1 MTEFDDNRP
10 QETNKPHN
18 KTGSSTPL
26 LNIFGKDITAMA
38 RQGKIDNIIGRA
50 DEIERVI
57 QILSRKTKRNPVIL
71 GESGTGKSKIVEGLA
86 KKIVEKQVSVVLH
99 NKRVI
104 ELDLS
109 LIIAGT
115 KYRGQFEER
124 MKALMSELEES
135 PDVILFIDELH
146 TIIGAGNAQNSLDVS
161 NMLKPAL
168 ARGDIQIIGATTI
181 TEYKNTIEKDKAMER
196 RFQKVTINESSK
208 EETLEILKQ
217 SKGIYEN
224 YHNVTYSDEVIKSMV
239 DYACRY
245 VTNRFNPD
253 KSIDFLDEVGAS
265 VHLKNVL
272 LPKEIVEMENKLEKL
287 RAEKKEVLANQK
299 YEMAASIRD
308 RERELIEQIDR
319 KKFEWLRDQKIK
331 KVEITQADVDR
342 VVSKIIHI
350 PVEKLTQNESEKLLK
365 MEDILRKK
373 VIGQDE
379 AVTKICDAIR
389 RSRTGMSDPKKPIGS
404 FLFLGGTGVGKT
416 QLAKSLAEYMFG
428 SEDSLI
434 KIDMS
439 EYSESH
445 SVSKLIGSPPGYVG
459 YGETSVLIEP
469 VRINPYRV
477 ILLDEIEKAHPSMTN
492 ILLQLLDEGKLTSGD
507 GTVVNFKNTIVIM
520 SSNIG
525 TQELSAFKPVG
536 FNNTTHNIQQHQK
549 SIIDKALLKVF
560 KKETLNRI
568 DEQII
573 FHKLSKENILNIT
586 ELHLENF
593 FNQLRA
599 EGYKI
604 KGTKSLIEF
613 ISTDGYS
620 EEYGARPILRSIT
633 TNVQNL
639 LSKKILDGSIS
650 KDNSIVVD
658 YNKTKKE
665 ITIK

>member
-10 QETNKPHN
+10 PETNKPPN
-18 KTGSSTPL
+18 KNGSPTPL

-99 NKRVI
+99 DKRVI

-124 MKALMSELEES
+124 MKALMSELEEN
-135 PDVILFIDELH
+135 PDVILFLDELH

-350 PVEKLTQNESEKLLK
+350 PVEKLTQSENEKLLK
-365 MEDILRKK
+365 MEDVLKKK

-428 SEDSLI
+428 SEDSLV

-439 EYSESH
+439 EYGESH
-445 SVSKLIGSPPGYVG
+445 SISKLIGSPPGYVG

-469 VRINPYRV
+469 VRVNPYRV
-477 ILLDEIEKAHPSMTN
+477 VLLDEIEKAHPSMTN

-507 GTVVNFKNTIVIM
+507 GTVVNFKNTIIIM

-525 TQELSAFKPVG
+525 TQELSTFKPVG
-536 FNNTTHNIQQHQK
+536 FNNTVQNIQQHQK
-549 SIIDKALLKVF
+549 TIIDKALLKVF
-560 KKETLNRI
+560 KKETLNRM
-568 DEQII
+568 DEQIV
-573 FHKLSKENILNIT
+573 FNKLSKENIWSIT

-593 FNQLRA
+593 FNQLRGD
-599 EGYKI
+599 GYKI
-604 KGTKSLIEF
+604 KGTKSLTEF
-613 ISTDGYS
+613 ISSDGYS

-650 KDNSIVVD
+650 KENPIVVD

-665 ITIK
+665 IVIK

>member
-1 MTEFDDNRP
+1 MTGFDDNRP
-10 QETNKPHN
+10 PETNKSPN
-18 KTGSSTPL
+18 KSGSPTPL

-38 RQGKIDNIIGRA
+38 RQGKIDNIIGRT

-99 NKRVI
+99 DKRVI

-124 MKALMSELEES
+124 MKALMSELEEN
-135 PDVILFIDELH
+135 PDVILFLDELH

-168 ARGDIQIIGATTI
+168 ARGDLQIIGATTI

-272 LPKEIVEMENKLEKL
+272 LPKEITEMENKLEKL

-308 RERELIEQIDR
+308 RERELIEQIDK
-319 KKFEWLRDQKIK
+319 KKFDWLRDQKIK

-350 PVEKLTQNESEKLLK
+350 PVEKLTQSENERLLK
-365 MEDILRKK
+365 MEDVLKKK

-379 AVTKICDAIR
+379 AVIKICDAIR

-428 SEDSLI
+428 TEDALI

-439 EYSESH
+439 EYGESH
-445 SVSKLIGSPPGYVG
+445 SISKLIGSPPGYVG
-459 YGETSVLIEP
+459 YGENSILIEP
-469 VRINPYRV
+469 VRVNPYRV

-507 GTVVNFKNTIVIM
+507 GTVVNFKNTIIIM

-525 TQELSAFKPVG
+525 TQELSTFKPVG
-536 FNNTTHNIQQHQK
+536 FNNTVHNIQQHQK
-549 SIIDKALLKVF
+549 TIIDKALLKVF
-560 KKETLNRI
+560 KKETLNRM
-568 DEQII
+568 DEQIV
-573 FHKLSKENILNIT
+573 FNKLSKENIWSIT

-593 FNQLRA
+593 FNQLKGD
-599 EGYKI
+599 GYKI
-604 KGTKSLIEF
+604 KGTKSLTEF
-613 ISTDGYS
+613 ISSDGYS

-650 KDNSIVVD
+650 KENPIVVD

-665 ITIK
+665 IVIK